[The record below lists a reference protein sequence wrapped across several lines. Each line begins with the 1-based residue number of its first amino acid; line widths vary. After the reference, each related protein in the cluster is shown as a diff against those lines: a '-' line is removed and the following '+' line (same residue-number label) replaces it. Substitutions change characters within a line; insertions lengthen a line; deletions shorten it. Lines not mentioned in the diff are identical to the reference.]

1 METLI
6 LIIVLAVFFVVVVAE
21 TGWLLLVRPRRRRG
35 AAPTEVVSP
44 PEAPS
49 EPELLKPGRDAADD
63 VHAVI
68 APPRR
73 REARS
78 NRRPRRW
85 RSRPLGGTA
94 HPAARPAV
102 AFPVVGRLGTSG
114 AAVPGR
120 LDDDTWDEIEE
131 VLIIADVG
139 VAPAQ
144 QIVDDLRTQV
154 KVLGV
159 RGPDEVR
166 ALLRSELIKQIART
180 WTARCGTSATMA
192 CPR

>member
-68 APPRR
+68 APT
-73 REARS
+73 A
-78 NRRPRRW
+78 
-85 RSRPLGGTA
+85 PLGGTA

-114 AAVPGR
+114 AAVPG
-120 LDDDTWDEIEE
+120 
-131 VLIIADVG
+131 
-139 VAPAQ
+139 PA
-144 QIVDDLRTQV
+144 
-154 KVLGV
+154 G
-159 RGPDEVR
+159 
-166 ALLRSELIKQIART
+166 
-180 WTARCGTSATMA
+180 
-192 CPR
+192 